1 MGLFS
6 LSFQIGATSEVSD
19 AESNSFVQEF
29 LSNTEEIDGLG
40 IFQNNSFVALPMFIP
55 GIGVILGVYSAWSTG
70 FGFAAI
76 ISMAPGLAEIQPLSL
91 LYLSPF
97 GIMEL
102 AAYSISMSRS
112 FHIAYVLFKRVNLKL
127 LIKPTII
134 EVGVVIAL
142 LLAAGFLEEYV
153 IKLSQEGASLFG

>member
-19 AESNSFVQEF
+19 AESNAFVQEF
-29 LSNTEEIDGLG
+29 LSNTQEIDGLG
-40 IFQNNSFVALPMFIP
+40 FFQNNSFVALQMFIP
-55 GIGVILGVYSAWSTG
+55 GFGVIFGAYTAWSTG

-76 ISMAPGLAEIQPLSL
+76 VSMAPGLAEIQPLSIF
-91 LYLSPF
+91 YLSPF

-112 FHIAYVLFKRVNLKL
+112 FHIVYALFKRVKLKS
-127 LIKPTII
+127 LIKPTLI
-134 EVGVVIAL
+134 EIGIVLAL
-142 LLAAGFLEEYV
+142 LLAGGFLEEYL
-153 IKLSQEGASLFG
+153 IKLSQEGTSLFG